1 MKSKPLRNIP
11 SVHELL
17 ESPPLQNL
25 VERANRNVVVN
36 GVRTF
41 LDNLRQEMQTSADLP
56 IPNPTEL
63 AERIVH
69 WIQEDETPSLRP
81 VVNATGILLHTGLG
95 RAPLATEALRA
106 VQEVSRDY
114 ASLEVD
120 LTTGQRSQRVAAVTK
135 LLKQLTGAEAS
146 VVVNNNAG
154 ATLLTLAALAQ
165 GKEVIV
171 ARGELVEIGGS
182 FRLPEVM
189 EQSGAVLREVGS
201 TNKTRATDY
210 RNAIS
215 ERTAALLKVHPSNYV
230 VTGFTEEAS
239 LDDLITLGR
248 QRHIPVVHDIGSG
261 ALLDFAQFGVEGEP
275 LATHSLRQGA
285 DVVLFSGDKLL
296 GGPQCGIICGSR
308 VYIDRIA
315 SHPLMRAL
323 RVDKMTLAALA
334 ATLRLYRD
342 PQEAIQA
349 VPLLRLLNTP
359 VDNLRQ
365 RAEKLSIQFA
375 TLPTIATAK
384 PVDDVS
390 FLGGGSLPNQQLA
403 TVCVALVPV
412 SGRVNQAAAELR
424 AADPAVFARVHNEQI
439 LLDLRSVSPSED
451 QKLMEAARQLTAG

>member
-17 ESPPLQNL
+17 ESPPLQHL

-41 LDNLRQEMQTSADLP
+41 LDNLRQEMQTTADLP
-56 IPNPTEL
+56 LPKPTEL

-106 VQEVSRDY
+106 VEEVSRDY

-120 LTTGQRSQRVAAVTK
+120 LTTGQRSQRVVAVDK

-146 VVVNNNAG
+146 IVVNNNAG
-154 ATLLTLAALAQ
+154 ATLLTLAALAA

-201 TNKTRATDY
+201 TNKTRVTDY

-215 ERTAALLKVHPSNYV
+215 EHTAALLKVHPSNYV

-239 LDDLITLGR
+239 LDDLIALGR
-248 QRHIPVVHDIGSG
+248 KRHIPVVHDIGSG

-275 LATHSLRQGA
+275 LATESLQQGA

-296 GGPQCGIICGSR
+296 GGPQCGIICGSQ
-308 VYIDRIA
+308 VFIDRIA
-315 SHPLMRAL
+315 MHPLMRAL

-342 PQEAIQA
+342 PQEAIHA

-359 VDNLRQ
+359 VENLRQ
-365 RAEKLSIQFA
+365 RADKLSTQLT
-375 TLPTIATAK
+375 TLPTIATAT

-412 SGRVNQAAAELR
+412 SGRVNQTAAALR
-424 AADPAVFARVHNEQI
+424 AADPAVFARVRNDQI
-439 LLDLRSVSPSED
+439 LLDLRTVSPSED
-451 QKLMEAARQLTAG
+451 QKLLAAAQQLAAG

>member
-17 ESPPLQNL
+17 ESPPLQNM

-41 LDNLRQEMQTSADLP
+41 LDNLRQEMQTTADLP
-56 IPNPTEL
+56 LPNPAEL

-106 VQEVSRDY
+106 VEEVSRDY

-120 LTTGQRSQRVAAVTK
+120 LTTGQRSQRVAAVDK

-154 ATLLTLAALAQ
+154 ATLLTLAALAA

-201 TNKTRATDY
+201 TNKTRVTDY

-215 ERTAALLKVHPSNYV
+215 EHTAALLKVHPSNYV

-239 LDDLITLGR
+239 LDDLIALGR
-248 QRHIPVVHDIGSG
+248 KRHIPVVHDIGSG

-275 LATHSLRQGA
+275 LATESLRQGA

-296 GGPQCGIICGSR
+296 GGPQCGIICGSQ
-308 VYIDRIA
+308 VFIDRIA
-315 SHPLMRAL
+315 THPLMRAL

-342 PQEAIQA
+342 PQEAIHS

-359 VDNLRQ
+359 VENLRQ
-365 RAEKLSIQFA
+365 RAEKLSTQLA
-375 TLPTIATAK
+375 TLPTIATAT
-384 PVDDVS
+384 PVDDIS

-403 TVCVALVPV
+403 TVCVALVPA
-412 SGRVNQAAAELR
+412 SGRVNQTVAALR
-424 AADPAVFARVHNEQI
+424 AADPAVFARVRNDQI
-439 LLDLRSVSPSED
+439 LLDLRTVSPSED
-451 QKLMEAARQLTAG
+451 QKLLDATQQLAAG